1 MMIMSLKLKAMK
13 ITRLF
18 FFNYENSF
26 RHHIAIKR
34 KECLCRCVWP
44 FLVLLCLVTLAFFV
58 NRALAIGPLN
68 LTSCSLNRTSAV
80 I

>member
-1 MMIMSLKLKAMK
+1 MMIMYLKLKAMK
-13 ITRLF
+13 ITRLN
-18 FFNYENSF
+18 FFNYENSL

-34 KECLCRCVWP
+34 NEYLTVCRCVWP
-44 FLVLLCLVTLAFFV
+44 FFVLLCVTLVPFV

-68 LTSCSLNRTSAV
+68 LTSTLNRMSAV